1 MTGKPKRQAEPAP
14 KDPAI
19 HWHLRQ
25 IMATQGMFSTTDLI
39 PGLTERGIELSRE
52 QIYRL
57 VTRTPERLNTRVLAA
72 LCDLLDCTVGELIE
86 PVTTA
91 MTTATTASK
100 TSARKRAA
108 DGEQRDAPRALRP
121 TRARVAPVRPVE

>member
-1 MTGKPKRQAEPAP
+1 MTGKARRQTEPAP
-14 KDPAI
+14 PAPAI

-25 IMATQGMFSTTDLI
+25 IMATRGMFSTTDLI

-72 LCDLLDCTVGELIE
+72 LCDLLDCAVGELIE
-86 PVTTA
+86 PVTT
-91 MTTATTASK
+91 TTAANK
-100 TSARKRAA
+100 KPARKRAGA
-108 DGEQRDAPRALRP
+108 GEQRDAPAALRP
-121 TRARVAPVRPVE
+121 TRARIAPVRPVE